1 MSANCGVC
9 GIPSTSTKPI
19 FLHYGSVLPSCS
31 NCKLF
36 FKRCNQECM
45 NETGLKYK
53 CIKMDPGKCLVSNE
67 LSKKQSCKECKFLK
81 CLAVGMDPTKILGV
95 EDRRKFVRK
104 VYRKGSDQATD
115 EYIILKLAKQEISAI
130 CSVLSHC

>member
-1 MSANCGVC
+1 
-9 GIPSTSTKPI
+9 
-19 FLHYGSVLPSCS
+19 
-31 NCKLF
+31 
-36 FKRCNQECM
+36 
-45 NETGLKYK
+45 
-53 CIKMDPGKCLVSNE
+53 MDPGKCLVSNE